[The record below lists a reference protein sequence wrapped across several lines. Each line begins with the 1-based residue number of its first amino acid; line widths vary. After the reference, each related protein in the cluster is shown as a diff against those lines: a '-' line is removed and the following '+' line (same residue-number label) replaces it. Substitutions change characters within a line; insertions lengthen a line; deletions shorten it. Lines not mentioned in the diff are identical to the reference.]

1 VLSICDARRV
11 LVKACLNGARRP
23 SEHPA
28 LPVTAE
34 ALARDAAAVRHAGA
48 RAVHLHVKDAEGADT
63 FGGSELA
70 EALQAVRAAAP
81 GLPVGVTTGAWALPD
96 PAERVA
102 AIQAWTVLPDFA
114 SVNWHEDGA
123 DEVAAALLARGIR
136 VEAGLWH
143 AQAVGAFL
151 RSPYRDRCLRVLLE
165 LPDGL
170 GEAETRLE
178 LGRLLDQLQTGLGE
192 RFAAQALLL
201 HGESSSCWPALREA
215 VRLGLDTRIG
225 LEDTLQLPD
234 GSLASNNADL
244 VTAARGLIFGGP
256 T

>member
-1 VLSICDARRV
+1 
-11 LVKACLNGARRP
+11 
-23 SEHPA
+23 
-28 LPVTAE
+28 LPVTPE
-34 ALARDAAAVRHAGA
+34 ALARDAAAVRQAGA
-48 RAVHLHVKDAEGADT
+48 GAVHLHVKDAEGADT

-123 DEVAAALLARGIR
+123 DEVAAALLARGIG

-143 AQAVGAFL
+143 AQAVERFL
-151 RSPYRDRCLRVLLE
+151 RSPHRDRCLRVLLE

-170 GEAETRLE
+170 DEAETRSE
-178 LGRLLDQLQTGLGE
+178 VSRLLDQLLIGSSRRL
-192 RFAAQALLL
+192 AARPLLL
-201 HGESSSCWPALREA
+201 HGEGSSCWPALREA
-215 VRLGLDTRIG
+215 VGLGLDTRIG

-234 GSLASNNADL
+234 GSPALSNAAL
-244 VTAARGLIFGGP
+244 VAAARAIISSTTTASREPCDYLATPGSI
-256 T
+256 